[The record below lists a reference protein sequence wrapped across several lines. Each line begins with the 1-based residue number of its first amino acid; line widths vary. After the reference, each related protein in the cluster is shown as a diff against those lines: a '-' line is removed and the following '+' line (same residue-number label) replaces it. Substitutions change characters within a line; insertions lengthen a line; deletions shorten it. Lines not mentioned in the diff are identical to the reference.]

1 LITLVSDVVEPT
13 SAYPPISVRPY
24 VHSMRLMEDGVD
36 YTVKGLEDAT
46 TYPHLIA
53 EMISRDWSDS
63 EIIGLMGGNLMRV
76 MDDVDR
82 VAKEMEEAGMKPSP
96 AILEDRLDLPM
107 EKDHE
112 LPLVVSK
119 YLREKTKEGTLRA
132 GLREIK

>member
-1 LITLVSDVVEPT
+1 MTL
-13 SAYPPISVRPY
+13 
-24 VHSMRLMEDGVD
+24 MKDGVD

-46 TYPHLIA
+46 TYPDLIA

-63 EIIGLMGGNLMRV
+63 EITGLMGGNLMRV

-119 YLREKTKEGTLRA
+119 YLRQKTKEGTLRA